1 MMLRRSAFASAARF
15 VERRSFVVPPEAFKF
30 RSSFSSSTPSNLS
43 ASTKE
48 NDIPDLFL
56 PRITEKR
63 LNEAGPGGRSSNA
76 GIKVAIFGATGFV
89 GKHLCHN
96 LGTFFWTSKSNVVYF
111 LNINRSIIV
120 LAPRTELL
128 HLLLLFLSFP

>member
-15 VERRSFVVPPEAFKF
+15 VERRSFIVPPEAYKF
-30 RSSFSSSTPSNLS
+30 RSRFSSSTPSNLS

-96 LGTFFWTSKSNVVYF
+96 LGTFFGLQNQM
-111 LNINRSIIV
+111 
-120 LAPRTELL
+120 
-128 HLLLLFLSFP
+128 SFIF